1 MNSKTLLL
9 SLSALYLITISAF
22 ASENSQ
28 LQPPPVYEGKIIED
42 PDIPPIYTGGSG
54 EMHRF
59 ISNTL
64 RYPEDAAENNIQGLV
79 VYTFIVETDGT
90 LTNFDLIHRAN

>member
-28 LQPPPVYEGKIIED
+28 LQPPPVYEGKIIEN
-42 PDIPPIYTGGSG
+42 PDIPPIYTGGPG
-54 EMHRF
+54 EMNKF
-59 ISNTL
+59 ISGTL
-64 RYPEDAAENNIQGLV
+64 RYPSDAVERNVQGLV
-79 VYTFIVETDGT
+79 VYTFIV
-90 LTNFDLIHRAN
+90 